1 MLTGGKFSHQMVLM
15 RSLRSVASAPATS
28 VVLMRKY
35 RNANANIG
43 AMSDA
48 TSAREI
54 WPGIAWETKKN
65 VLLEHHRAIAGA
77 VALNSTRI
85 GGRLD
90 RFIQSEI
97 TSASRTTVTTPAG
110 VPNSRTD
117 VKTKVSETEIF
128 AASEGTLTVNEPV
141 RSVRVASRNHSTPG

>member
-1 MLTGGKFSHQMVLM
+1 M
-15 RSLRSVASAPATS
+15 
-28 VVLMRKY
+28 
-35 RNANANIG
+35 
-43 AMSDA
+43 
-48 TSAREI
+48 
-54 WPGIAWETKKN
+54 KKKI
-65 VLLEHHRAIAGA
+65 LLEHHKAIAGA

-128 AASEGTLTVNEPV
+128 AANDGTLTVKEPV
-141 RSVRVASRNHSTPG
+141 SSVRVASKNHSTPGCKTDNCHIDVPKIAKPKHATAPIYESCSRRSANEAVPTNRVIGLL

>member
-35 RNANANIG
+35 RNAKANIG

-97 TSASRTTVTTPAG
+97 
-110 VPNSRTD
+110 
-117 VKTKVSETEIF
+117 F
-128 AASEGTLTVNEPV
+128 AASDGTLTVNEPV
-141 RSVRVASRNHSTPG
+141 RSVSVASKNHSTPGCDADNCHNDVNRIANPKH